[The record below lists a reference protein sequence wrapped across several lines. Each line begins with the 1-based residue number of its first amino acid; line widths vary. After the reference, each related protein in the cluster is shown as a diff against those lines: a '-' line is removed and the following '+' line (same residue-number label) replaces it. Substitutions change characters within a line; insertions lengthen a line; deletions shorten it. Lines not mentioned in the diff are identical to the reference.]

1 MKTSYAIIYL
11 FLLIVFI
18 SCGTFNP
25 QNKFNFYNGSTFYN
39 DSLNIT
45 VDFFGDTKV
54 DNPEAEQKKLIK
66 SAINGLKVL
75 KIKDLLVYGTC
86 FDPEYELF
94 LFFKEAT
101 NPKDH
106 SSETVKLVLKDTI
119 RNRILYKK
127 HKQNKVIYLLLK
139 SANNNLKPILRDGL
153 DLIENLAFD
162 STKSGKLNYSK
173 IFETYKNNS
182 NHLFVS
188 EKLKNA
194 LIPKSKQNDWEQF
207 QYLATVNSFMSSNN
221 VHDSL
226 INKFETSRKKY
237 LKPILDSLIEA
248 QKTISDIAVFDTIS
262 EASKRTNVVML
273 NEMHWKPTH
282 RIMAQKLL
290 NILKKNGYN
299 FLAVEALNS
308 NRDSLLELRSFPIK
322 SDGYYTNEP
331 YFGLFIRE
339 AKKIGFTIIAY
350 DDFDTKNREETQAI
364 NLKEIIYKDPDAKIF
379 VYAGIAH
386 ILESETTSGKK
397 MATYFKELTNIN
409 PLTINQVDIVYDTNT
424 SLILTKSDNFY
435 GKEKIN
441 TSVDYFL
448 INNLTATLDQVYDKK
463 ELKKISLQKPVFNNY
478 INKDLLISVYYQKE
492 YEIYKSNAV
501 PILNRIT
508 HLESNTVTIDVP
520 ISKGVI
526 KIMDMDDN
534 IILIENINF

>member
-106 SSETVKLVLKDTI
+106 SSETVELVLKDTI

>member
-435 GKEKIN
+435 GKKKIN

-463 ELKKISLQKPVFNNY
+463 ELKKISLQKPFFNNY